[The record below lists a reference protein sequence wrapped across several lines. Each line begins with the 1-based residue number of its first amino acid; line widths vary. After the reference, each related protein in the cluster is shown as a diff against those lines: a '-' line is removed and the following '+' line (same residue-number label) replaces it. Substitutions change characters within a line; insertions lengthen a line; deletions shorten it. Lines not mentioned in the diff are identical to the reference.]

1 LLGVSGMNENSAT
14 RTAQQYAAILKD
26 TIGLTSLPV
35 GVTFLDG
42 MSADDHSSNDY
53 RLCQAVMEARK
64 GKRVVLHKENI
75 SCPAAAAALGLKPL
89 SKQLQDGTMLCGYGI
104 FKTKDAAVRVMET
117 MPRLKPEQFVAIE
130 VKPLEVCEQIPDV
143 VVLEDAVEK
152 LMWIALAYLN
162 EEGGRLDFSTS
173 ILQAACVDSVVLPF
187 LSGKINMTFGCYG
200 CRDATDAAS
209 SEALLGFPG
218 DKLPMVTENLTFL
231 KSQAIDRSRAKNV
244 YKAFAQRT
252 ATAGSQLQPHA
263 QEGLSK

>member
-1 LLGVSGMNENSAT
+1 VFGASRMKDDTTMRAS
-14 RTAQQYAAILKD
+14 QQYAAILKD
-26 TIGLTSLPV
+26 TVGLTSLPV
-35 GVTFLDG
+35 GVTFLASAGNDG
-42 MSADDHSSNDY
+42 LVGNDY

-89 SKQLQDGTMLCGYGI
+89 PKQLQDGTMLCGYGI
-104 FKTKDAAVRVMET
+104 FKTKDAAIRVMET
-117 MPRLKPEQFVAIE
+117 MPRLKPEQYAAVE
-130 VKPLEVCEQIPDV
+130 VKPLEDCDGIPDV
-143 VVLEDAVEK
+143 VVLEDEVEK
-152 LMWIALAYLN
+152 LMWVALAYLN

-187 LSGKINMTFGCYG
+187 LSGRINMSFGCYG

-231 KSQAIDRSRAKNV
+231 KSQAIDRSRAKKV
-244 YKAFAQRT
+244 FQAFAQRT
-252 ATAGSQLQPHA
+252 GMREPELNGNSR
-263 QEGLSK
+263 

>member
-1 LLGVSGMNENSAT
+1 MLGASRMNEDSAT

-42 MSADDHSSNDY
+42 MSADDHSREDY

-64 GKRVVLHKENI
+64 GKRVVFHKENI

-117 MPRLKPEQFVAIE
+117 MPRLKAGRYPAVE
-130 VKPLEVCEQIPDV
+130 VKPLQDFEDIPDV
-143 VVLEDAVEK
+143 VVLEDEVEK
-152 LMWIALAYLN
+152 LMWVALAYLN
-162 EEGGRLDFSTS
+162 EAGGRLDFSTS
-173 ILQAACVDSVVLPF
+173 ILQAVCVDSVVLPF
-187 LSGKINMTFGCYG
+187 LSDKINMSFGCYG

-209 SEALLGFPG
+209 GEALLGFPG
-218 DKLPMVTENLTFL
+218 NKLSMVTYNLTYL

-244 YKAFAQRT
+244 HKAFAKRIDVPEEELNSRT
-252 ATAGSQLQPHA
+252 
-263 QEGLSK
+263 